1 MLSFIRANSNQE
13 SIATVDQFGHI
24 RAIKEIVVTITA
36 HIENTNLTAYFIVI
50 VKVGAA
56 EGNFIFVS
64 ALNLLRFSFFFMVRS
79 IRFILYQTLD
89 LSATRTCRPS
99 SVSNAPE
106 ILLTRNLI
114 LYHLI
119 GCLMQFSKH
128 NKKPYRASDKAR
140 LLR

>member
-24 RAIKEIVVTITA
+24 RAIKKIVVSITA

-64 ALNLLRFSFFFMVRS
+64 ALNLLRFSFLWYVPFDS
-79 IRFILYQTLD
+79 
-89 LSATRTCRPS
+89 
-99 SVSNAPE
+99 
-106 ILLTRNLI
+106 
-114 LYHLI
+114 
-119 GCLMQFSKH
+119 FSTKLWS
-128 NKKPYRASDKAR
+128 YR
-140 LLR
+140 LLEHAGLLPYLMLLRYFSPVI